1 MDVGDVRIGVAI
13 SDPTQTISSPL
24 ESLPRKNAIPK
35 IKKVCCVRNVVLILV
50 GMPYLL
56 SGESGTQANLTK
68 QFIQELK
75 MATNIPIEPVD
86 ERMSTIEAKSRLKE
100 AGHKNIGKSR
110 RKGIIDSASA
120 AVFLDEY
127 IQP

>member
-1 MDVGDVRIGVAI
+1 MRIGVAI

-24 ESLPRKNAIPK
+24 ESLPRKNAISK
-35 IKKVCCVRNVVLILV
+35 INKICCVTIVVVILV

-56 SGESGTQANLTK
+56 SGESGSQANLTK
-68 QFIQELK
+68 QFIKELK
-75 MATNIPIEPVD
+75 MTTDIPIQPVD

-100 AGHKNIGKSR
+100 AGHKNISKSR

>member
-1 MDVGDVRIGVAI
+1 MRIGVAI

-24 ESLPRKNAIPK
+24 ESLPRKNAISEINK
-35 IKKVCCVRNVVLILV
+35 ICCIRNVVLILV

-68 QFIQELK
+68 QFIKGLK
-75 MATNIPIEPVD
+75 MTTDIPIQPVD
-86 ERMSTIEAKSRLKE
+86 ERMSTIEAKIRLKE
-100 AGHKNIGKSR
+100 AGHKNISKSR